1 MAIEPRKLF
10 SSYEY
15 LEPTSGTE
23 FALETVDG
31 KQFKVANVMARAL
44 NKGTTKEVQAVLEIG
59 QRMVEVATE
68 TALGSVVQ
76 VVNID
81 DLELNQQD
89 DGSVSAEQASR
100 NQAEAIKRNNVAL
113 NALLKEWHILVNY
126 LLNNRQLVR
135 APVSTNTTA
144 NDNAS

>member
-15 LEPTSGTE
+15 VEPTNVTE